1 MLNNMKWKTPGI
13 TFISGGG
20 SSGGGSGGTSTSTTT
35 PSGGAFDAALGVLG
49 LGGGASPS
57 TTSAKTPEEIAAAQA
72 ARQASRQAARQAAK
86 EQDIVAGV
94 QDQSTAI
101 AADPSSALTAS
112 NTAIASYETQIA
124 NLVSQVGDNP
134 GLQTEID
141 RLAGLLQQE
150 QVKRSEAQ
158 RLNNVQTQDAQR
170 ALASNAL
177 ADPSALIEQAQVE
190 TTQVTPDQLIAA
202 GTGNLNGPAP
212 TVNAETVTDTATME
226 TPARQAATTY
236 DAATVNDQVQDVTD
250 DLQAATAQAS
260 DKATVRGQLAMLMED
275 FEGGETPPWAS
286 GPMRQAMQMMQSRGM
301 GASSI
306 AGAAVV
312 QAAMESAISIASQ
325 DANVNA
331 QFEMKNLDN
340 TQQTT
345 IFKTQQRLAGLF
357 SDQAALNASQQ
368 FNATSENQTNQFFS
382 NLEASASQF
391 NANQINAIRQFNA
404 GETNAAE
411 QFNSQLKNQREMF
424 NAQNSLVISQANAQW
439 RQSIATAET
448 QAQNISNMDYVKNV
462 NSVTAASL
470 DQIWQ
475 RERDLMTFAFESSE
489 NSANRATEI
498 LIQRLAIAGN
508 KDAAALAAKAQE
520 DDQWANFLSWS
531 GEKLTDWALS

>member
-1 MLNNMKWKTPGI
+1 MKWKTPGI

-325 DANVNA
+325 DANINA

-340 TQQTT
+340 AQQTT

-357 SDQAALNASQQ
+357 SDQAAVNASAQ

-382 NLEASASQF
+382 NLEQQSSQF
-391 NANQINAIRQFNA
+391 NANQINAIRQFNS
-404 GETNAAE
+404 GQTNAVS
-411 QFNSQLKNQREMF
+411 QFNTQMRNQRDQF

-439 RQSIATAET
+439 RQSIATTATAT
-448 QAQNISNMDYVKNV
+448 QNMANMEYTKNA
-462 NSVTAASL
+462 NAITGAAL
-470 DQIWQ
+470 DQLWQ
-475 RERDLMTFAFESSE
+475 RERDLMDYAFTSSESSLDR
-489 NSANRATEI
+489 ANA
-498 LIQRLAIAGN
+498 LVVQRLAISAS
-508 KDAAALAAKAQE
+508 AEAAKIVQKANE
-520 DDQWANFLSWS
+520 DATKGAFW
-531 GEKLTDWALS
+531 GEVFTSIAGI

>member
-1 MLNNMKWKTPGI
+1 MLNKMKWQNPGV
-13 TFISGGG
+13 TYFGGGG
-20 SSGGGSGGTSTSTTT
+20 SSGGSGAGSGAGGTGSGGSTTPT
-35 PSGGAFDAALGVLG
+35 SFTDAALPGQTF
-49 LGGGASPS
+49 
-57 TTSAKTPEEIAAAQA
+57 TTQAELDAALAAQT
-72 ARQASRQAARQAAK
+72 QAAT
-86 EQDIVAGV
+86 EQGIITGV

-101 AADPSSALTAS
+101 AADPNAALSAS
-112 NTAIASYETQIA
+112 NSAIASYESQIA
-124 NLVSQVGDNP
+124 NLTQQVGDNP

-141 RLAGLLQQE
+141 RLAELLRQE
-150 QVKRSEAQ
+150 QSRQGEARS
-158 RLNNVQTQDAQR
+158 LTNVQAQDAQR
-170 ALASNAL
+170 ALATNAL
-177 ADPSALIEQAQVE
+177 TDPASIVEQAQVA
-190 TTQVTPDQLIAA
+190 TTEVTPDQLIAA

-212 TVNAETVTDTATME
+212 TVTAETVGDVATMQ
-226 TPARQAATTY
+226 TPARQAASTY

-312 QAAMESAISIASQ
+312 QAAMESAISIAAQ

-331 QFEMKNLDN
+331 QFEMQNLN
-340 TQQTT
+340 NEQQTT

-404 GETNAAE
+404 GETNAAA
-411 QFNSQLKNQREMF
+411 QFNSQLQNQREMF

-439 RQSIATAET
+439 RQSIATAAT

-475 RERDLMTFAFESSE
+475 RERDLMSFAFESSE

-498 LIQRLAIAGN
+498 LIQRLAISAT
-508 KDAAALAAKAQE
+508 KDAAKLSAKQQE
-520 DDQWANFLSWS
+520 DAQWANVISWG
-531 GEKLTDWALS
+531 GEKLLDWALS

>member
-1 MLNNMKWKTPGI
+1 MLNNMKWKNPGI

-20 SSGGGSGGTSTSTTT
+20 GSGGSTGWPSGGSGGS
-35 PSGGAFDAALGVLG
+35 LGTV
-49 LGGGASPS
+49 
-57 TTSAKTPEEIAAAQA
+57 AAATLEAQQEAAAEQA
-72 ARQASRQAARQAAK
+72 RLEAEAEQAAK
-86 EQDIVAGV
+86 EQGIVTGI
-94 QDQSTAI
+94 QEQSTAI
-101 AADPSSALTAS
+101 AADPNSALTAS
-112 NTAIASYETQIA
+112 NTAIASYESQIA
-124 NLVSQVGDNP
+124 NLTSQVGDNP

-150 QVKRSEAQ
+150 QVKQSEAQ

-177 ADPSALIEQAQVE
+177 TDPGSIIEQAQVE

-202 GTGNLNGPAP
+202 GTGDAGAAAQAGVS
-212 TVNAETVTDTATME
+212 TVQDTATAQ
-226 TPARQAATTY
+226 TPARQEATTY
-236 DAATVNDQVQDVTD
+236 DAATINDQVQNVTD

-260 DKATVRGQLAMLMED
+260 EKATVRGQLAMLMED

-325 DANVNA
+325 DASINA

-340 TQQTT
+340 AQQTT

-357 SDQAALNASQQ
+357 SDQAAVNASAQ

-382 NLEASASQF
+382 NLEQQSSQF
-391 NANQINAIRQFNA
+391 NANQINAIRQFNS
-404 GETNAAE
+404 GQTNAVS
-411 QFNSQLKNQREMF
+411 QFNTQMRNQRDQF

-439 RQSIATAET
+439 RQSIATTATAT
-448 QAQNISNMDYVKNV
+448 QNMANMEYTKNA
-462 NSVTAASL
+462 NAITGAAL
-470 DQIWQ
+470 DQLWQ
-475 RERDLMTFAFESSE
+475 RERDLMDYAFTSSESSLDR
-489 NSANRATEI
+489 ANA
-498 LIQRLAIAGN
+498 LVVQRLAISAS
-508 KDAAALAAKAQE
+508 AEAAKIIQKANE
-520 DDQWANFLSWS
+520 DATKGAFW
-531 GEKLTDWALS
+531 GEVFTSIAGI